1 MIKII
6 NRYFNYNKINHIIQL
21 GSDKMLISIVGKSGA
36 GKSSIIKR
44 LAELNPKIKH
54 LDIDKVGHYVNDI
67 PLVQNALKENFGEN
81 IIENGKVNRSTLAK
95 IVFSNNNAM
104 EELAS
109 ITWPSM
115 ERLID
120 SFLEENKENIIILD
134 WQLLPKTKYF
144 KKSILKILVT
154 APYDIRKERILKR
167 DKISSEKFLERE
179 NASIKFNPRD
189 YDEIINNIGNIESE
203 VSKIYE
209 KSIISREF

>member
-1 MIKII
+1 
-6 NRYFNYNKINHIIQL
+6 
-21 GSDKMLISIVGKSGA
+21 MLISIVGKSGA